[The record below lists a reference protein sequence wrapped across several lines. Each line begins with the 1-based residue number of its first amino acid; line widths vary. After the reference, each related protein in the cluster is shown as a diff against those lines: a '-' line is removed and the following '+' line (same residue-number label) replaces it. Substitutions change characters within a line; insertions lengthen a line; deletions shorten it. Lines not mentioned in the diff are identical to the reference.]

1 MTDFRNLNQPHDL
14 RSQLGLN
21 NSGMT
26 DERRISLG
34 LPPLNEQN
42 QESLR
47 AEIADALRRDVKPLS
62 PDEATPDPLHKIIAV
77 TGCTN
82 QDQARRLHKWFEGK
96 RPPIGTSNVVVN
108 VTNNGEQRMDQN
120 TSEIVASIRKMIDS
134 PDVSTL
140 RQIGQMRE
148 SSEQA
153 AKIIHAVGGCIEIDE
168 TSVTDMSKHL
178 RFDARALARLIP
190 PSIILIKGMDPA
202 DYVAQFCAPTGVL
215 EVTYEDIKSVG
226 KLTVD
231 QASVLRGCGLYA
243 VGGYFLGGPVNTTE
257 PGKPIPMT
265 TNAPTHRALSKIH
278 DHVESLESDIL
289 EALVMAGSNPHADRR
304 RLESARTQFELA
316 FMMMKKAV
324 DPEQERQ

>member
-1 MTDFRNLNQPHDL
+1 MTDFRTLNQPHDL
-14 RSQLGLN
+14 RSQLGLK

-82 QDQARRLHKWFEGK
+82 QAQARRIHEWFEGK

-148 SSEQA
+148 
-153 AKIIHAVGGCIEIDE
+153 HAE
-168 TSVTDMSKHL
+168 TSA
-178 RFDARALARLIP
+178 RIDAAAGILGIGINETQVLLDVRAIARLIP
-190 PSIILIKGMDPA
+190 EGALLIKG
-202 DYVAQFCAPTGVL
+202 
-215 EVTYEDIKSVG
+215 VTVNEYLDAHEGDVQVIVKGEDVTAAKEMTTDV
-226 KLTVD
+226 
-231 QASVLRGCGLYA
+231 ASVLRGVGIYA
-243 VGGYFLGGPVNTTE
+243 TGGFITGPA
-257 PGKPIPMT
+257 
-265 TNAPTHRALSKIH
+265 APTHRALSKIH

-289 EALVMAGSNPHADRR
+289 EALVMAGANPHADRR
-304 RLESARTQFELA
+304 RLDAARTQFEMA
-316 FMMMKKAV
+316 FMMLKKAV
-324 DPEQERQ
+324 DPEQERE